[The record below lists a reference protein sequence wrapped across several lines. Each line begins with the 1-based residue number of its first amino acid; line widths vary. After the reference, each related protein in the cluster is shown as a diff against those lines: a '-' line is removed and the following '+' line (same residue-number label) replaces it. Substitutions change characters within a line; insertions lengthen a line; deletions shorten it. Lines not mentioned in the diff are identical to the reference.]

1 MKSKKYE
8 YDIVDRMETLYS
20 AEDDIKF
27 LNNRGSIGW
36 KLINT
41 ARIPVRQLNDL
52 KNKIYYNRYIFE
64 KEI

>member
-1 MKSKKYE
+1 MYKNKYK

-20 AEDDIKF
+20 VEDDIKF

-36 KLINT
+36 KLINA
-41 ARIPVRQLNDL
+41 ARIPVSQLD
-52 KNKIYYNRYIFE
+52 NKIYYNRYIFE

>member
-8 YDIVDRMETLYS
+8 YTIIDRLETLYS
-20 AEDDIKF
+20 VEDDIKF

-36 KLINT
+36 KLINA
-41 ARIPVRQLNDL
+41 ARIPVSQLD
-52 KNKIYYNRYIFE
+52 NKIYYNRYIFE

>member
-1 MKSKKYE
+1 MKNKKYE
-8 YDIVDRMETLYS
+8 YDIVDRMETMYS
-20 AEDDIKF
+20 VEDDIKF

-41 ARIPVRQLNDL
+41 ARIPVRPLDY
-52 KNKIYYNRYIFE
+52 KIYYNRYIFE

>member
-8 YDIVDRMETLYS
+8 YAIVDRLETLYS
-20 AEDDIKF
+20 VEDDIKF

-41 ARIPVRQLNDL
+41 VRIPIQQLD
-52 KNKIYYNRYIFE
+52 NKVYYNRYIFE

>member
-1 MKSKKYE
+1 MHKNKYK

-20 AEDDIKF
+20 VEDDIEF
-27 LNNRGSIGW
+27 LNIRGSIGW

-41 ARIPVRQLNDL
+41 ARISVRQTD
-52 KNKIYYNRYIFE
+52 NKIYYNRYIFE